1 MTALRQTLADYLAVR
16 RSLGFK
22 LQDSERLLTQFISF
36 LEDRGQ
42 EHITIEA
49 AVIWATLPVQG
60 HRRWLN
66 ARLTVVRRFAVHMR
80 AIDPATQVPPA
91 DLLPGQKLRATPYLY
106 SGDEIAA
113 LMQVSAT
120 LRGSYRQA
128 TYRTL
133 IGLLAVTGMRIGEA
147 IALRRGDLDVS
158 NGMLTIRIGKFGK
171 SRVLPL
177 HPSTLTAL
185 GEYLSRRDRP
195 RVLPADEPSLF
206 VSMTGRRL
214 LYSCVQRTFRK
225 LVQQA
230 GITPRSAECRPRLH
244 DLRHGYAVN
253 TILDGYREEGDP
265 SIRLAL
271 LSTYLGHTDP
281 AHTYWYL
288 SAAPE
293 LLKLAGDRL
302 ERHLGGA
309 A

>member
-1 MTALRQTLADYLAVR
+1 
-16 RSLGFK
+16 
-22 LQDSERLLTQFISF
+22 
-36 LEDRGQ
+36 
-42 EHITIEA
+42 
-49 AVIWATLPVQG
+49 
-60 HRRWLN
+60 
-66 ARLTVVRRFAVHMR
+66 MR

-106 SGDEIAA
+106 SGDEIAT
-113 LMQVSAT
+113 LMKVSVT

-147 IALRRGDLDVS
+147 IALHRGDLGIS
-158 NGMLTIRIGKFGK
+158 NGVLTIRIGKFGK
-171 SRVLPL
+171 SRALPL

-195 RVLPADEPSLF
+195 RLLPADEPALF

-225 LVQQA
+225 LVQRA

-253 TILDGYREEGDP
+253 TILDGYREDGDP
-265 SIRLAL
+265 SNRLAL